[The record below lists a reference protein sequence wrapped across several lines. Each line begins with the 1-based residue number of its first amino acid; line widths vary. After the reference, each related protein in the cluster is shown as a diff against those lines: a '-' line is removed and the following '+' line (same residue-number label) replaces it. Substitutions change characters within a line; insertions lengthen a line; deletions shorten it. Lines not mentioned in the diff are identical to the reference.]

1 MRYLEVRRHSLRK
14 AGGGSQLSQAGIDL
28 ARRLGAAMCPFAQV
42 ATSVLPRSHETAI
55 AMGFAVDFELAP
67 LISDDVMAPEF
78 ETSHWWEA
86 PAPFV
91 VLADLLRA
99 GGDAH
104 RFATAVAALWRD
116 LVLSVPEGAAALVIG
131 HSGQLEA
138 ALVACLPQVD
148 HAAWGAPF
156 ACCEGARLAF
166 AGDPARFTGCE
177 ILRVAAT

>member
-1 MRYLEVRRHSLRK
+1 MRYLEIRRHSLRK

-28 ARRLGAAMCPFAQV
+28 ARRLGAGMGPFARV
-42 ATSVLPRSHETAI
+42 ATSVVPRSRETAI

-78 ETSHWWEA
+78 EATRWWEA
-86 PAPFV
+86 AQPFAALAA
-91 VLADLLRA
+91 VLGA

-116 LVLSVPEGAAALVIG
+116 VVLSIPEGEAALVVG

-138 ALVACLPQVD
+138 ALVACLPRAD
-148 HAAWGAPF
+148 HGAWGAPF

-166 AGDPARFTGCE
+166 AGDPPRFTGCD
-177 ILRVAAT
+177 ILRVAAP